1 MAVEDGARP
10 DRGQQRVTGIEELL
24 ADLQAELNLTWHPG
38 GRDATD
44 VLAAA
49 CHIRPGARVLE
60 VGCGVGLTACYLARR
75 YGCRITGIDSRPRLI
90 ARARE
95 RAAWL
100 GLGDRA
106 DFHVCDAL
114 SPLSSGADAVGYDA
128 VGYDAVIGEAVLA
141 YLPEKATALRTWM
154 DVTRPG
160 GYVGFSDATWL
171 RPPNPASL
179 ALARDA
185 LGRSLVLLSPDD
197 WAALLR
203 ETGLLE
209 VTAYVRPL
217 HAAGEAR
224 QQLEHAGAGLL
235 RAWVR
240 AAALW
245 VSRPADRQIIRR
257 ALGMPRELFGTWGY
271 GVWAG
276 RKP

>member
-1 MAVEDGARP
+1 MAAEESARL
-10 DRGQQRVTGIEELL
+10 DRGRLYVTEIGDVL
-24 ADLQAELNLTWHPG
+24 ADLQAELDFTWHPG

-90 ARARE
+90 ARARD
-95 RAAWL
+95 RAAHL
-100 GLGDRA
+100 GLSDRA
-106 DFHVCDAL
+106 DFHVSDAL
-114 SPLSSGADAVGYDA
+114 SLLSLGADA
-128 VGYDAVIGEAVLA
+128 VGYDAVIGESVLA
-141 YLPEKATALRTWM
+141 YLPDKAAVLRTWM
-154 DVTRPG
+154 DITRPG

-171 RPPNPASL
+171 RPPTPAAL
-179 ALARDA
+179 ALAAEA
-185 LGRSLVLLSPDD
+185 LGRSLALLPPEG

-203 ETGLLE
+203 EAGMLE

-217 HAAGEAR
+217 RAVGEAR

-235 RAWVR
+235 RAWSR

-245 VSRPADRQIIRR
+245 AGRPADRQAIRH
-257 ALGMPRELFGTWGY
+257 ALGLPRGLFGAWGY

>member
-1 MAVEDGARP
+1 MAVEDGARL
-10 DRGQQRVTGIEELL
+10 DRGRLYMAGIEDML
-24 ADLQAELNLTWHPG
+24 ADLQAELDFTWHPG

-95 RAAWL
+95 RAARL
-100 GLGDRA
+100 SLNDRA
-106 DFHVCDAL
+106 DFHVSDAL
-114 SPLSSGADAVGYDA
+114 TPPSVDADASVSDG

-141 YLPEKATALRTWM
+141 YLPEKAAALRAWM
-154 DVTRPG
+154 GVTRPG

-171 RPPNPASL
+171 RPPTPAAL
-179 ALARDA
+179 ALAGDA
-185 LGRSLVLLSPDD
+185 LGQRLAVLPPDD
-197 WAALLR
+197 WAARLR
-203 ETGLLE
+203 EVGLLE

-217 HAAGEAR
+217 HAAGESR
-224 QQLEHAGAGLL
+224 QQLEHAGVGLL
-235 RAWVR
+235 RVWSR

-245 VSRPADRQIIRR
+245 AGRPADRQAICH
-257 ALGMPRELFGTWGY
+257 ALGLPRGLFGAWGY

-276 RKP
+276 RRP